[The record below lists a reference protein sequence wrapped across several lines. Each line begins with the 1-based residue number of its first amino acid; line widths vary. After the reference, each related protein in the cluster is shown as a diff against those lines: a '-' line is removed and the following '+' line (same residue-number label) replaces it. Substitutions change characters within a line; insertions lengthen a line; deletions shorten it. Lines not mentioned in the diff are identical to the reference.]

1 MGRGLSGKV
10 TGMERVEVVCKVG
23 CGQCYT
29 VTLW

>member
-10 TGMERVEVVCKVG
+10 TGMERVVKVCKVG